1 MSGYSPSERQ
11 KIIEEVACKVYEK
24 VYEGA
29 SGDGFR
35 DKVMAKTTE
44 NLDAILK
51 STDAKVEIK
60 NLIFKG
66 ISSAL
71 TDSNYMTPLIF
82 KSTLNMGSISSILE
96 NLFKEA
102 VGTSKLSQGKGL
114 NDFLE
119 SVKGILD
126 NPPNPDKGGPTESGQ
141 KGGAALVAGAAESVA
156 AGAAES
162 VAAGAAT
169 SAAES
174 VATSAAESAATSA
187 AESAATSAAES
198 AATTAATGAAE
209 AVEGEAVSALEKE
222 GAGALAKG
230 EGELAKG
237 ALTPEDEAEKKQKE
251 DATKMGMEA
260 LSSAMKNAKPL
271 SFSSSGDYGDNLG
284 SAAELS
290 SGKYLNDLLK
300 GMDLRSQETQRS
312 ILNTIN
318 KSLATHLHNS
328 KQEITKSITTIT
340 QDCANEL
347 SQKMNDQVYTIYVY
361 RALANNFGLLENA
374 IHKWSKQ
381 SPEESKDLSIISQ
394 GQNVRQIID
403 FMIQSMGASEF
414 EKQKSETSGGGR
426 VGRSYNK
433 TTIKTRPPIIRRTKH
448 HPFFT
453 RKSNVSEKTRVLNKN
468 NKRFTRKNY

>member
-174 VATSAAESAATSA
+174 VATSA